1 MTMNQFDIWLAD
13 LNPPKE
19 TEPGKIRPVLIVQTN
34 FLNRIKHP
42 STIVCP
48 LTTKIKENAFPLR
61 VKIQNAHNEL
71 FKNSEILIDEVRAID
86 NKRFIRY
93 VGSIDEKTALQVKE
107 SLGIVL
113 DL

>member
-1 MTMNQFDIWLAD
+1 MNQFDIWLAD
-13 LNPPKE
+13 LNPPKG

-34 FLNRIKHP
+34 FLNSIKHP

-61 VKIQNAHNEL
+61 VKIQNADNEL
-71 FKNSEILIDEVRAID
+71 FKDSEILMDQVRVID

-93 VGSIDEKTALQVKE
+93 VGSLDEKTALQVKE
-107 SLGIVL
+107 S
-113 DL
+113 

>member
-1 MTMNQFDIWLAD
+1 MIMNQFDIWLAD
-13 LNPPKE
+13 LNPPNG
-19 TEPGKIRPVLIVQTN
+19 TEPGKVRPVLIVQTDL
-34 FLNRIKHP
+34 LNKIKHP

-48 LTTKIKENAFPLR
+48 LTTKFKENAFPLR
-61 VKIQNAHNEL
+61 VKIQNTNSEL
-71 FKNSEILIDEVRAID
+71 LKDSEILIDQVRAID

-93 VGSIDEKTALQVKE
+93 VGSLDEKTVLRVKE